1 MNKINKELKIESL
14 GFTNDLI
21 FKQVMSTHI
30 EICQELI
37 RRVIPDADVSDI
49 HYVKNEEE
57 IIVGIKEKSVRFD
70 IYAAGNNDRYR
81 YNLEMYQYMPKN
93 IEKTGRYNA
102 SMIDAQ
108 LKKAQKPAD
117 LSDVTVILLC
127 TFDPFSFGEP
137 LYEAKTV
144 LVHHPEFV
152 YNEGRSIYYLTNAGI
167 DQAPDAIK
175 PIIHLLKNDPDSFDD
190 PFYQKI
196 QDAVKEA
203 KIDPEIRRKLMN
215 EIEKEEL
222 WQEAQTKRILEE
234 VTEKVTKEV
243 TEEVTRVCRRDS
255 IQTML
260 ETLSSLQMPD
270 EKIQAI
276 LYEKYPDE
284 KDHIRS
290 LFEQQP

>member
-1 MNKINKELKIESL
+1 
-14 GFTNDLI
+14 
-21 FKQVMSTHI
+21 
-30 EICQELI
+30 
-37 RRVIPDADVSDI
+37 
-49 HYVKNEEE
+49 
-57 IIVGIKEKSVRFD
+57 
-70 IYAAGNNDRYR
+70 
-81 YNLEMYQYMPKN
+81 
-93 IEKTGRYNA
+93 
-102 SMIDAQ
+102 MIDAQ

-196 QDAVKEA
+196 QDADKEA

-234 VTEKVTKEV
+234 VTEKVTKELTEKVTKEV